1 MHQNADDLRRHSV
14 HQQEPSLNDGQKSAK
29 LKQTIII
36 LALISLLSRI
46 VYTTYATWLTVNQF
60 NCIPCVNSS
69 SNSSSHPS
77 SSLFISQHASFKL
90 ISKGFNGLND
100 QNEDVKLRNKREAH
114 IRIKRMAEAKMDKRK
129 AHIRIKRITEVK
141 MDDLSKGELNVPE
154 NFQDSKGGQ
163 IKGKRYLCKRFILL
177 SFFRNTKWNS

>member
-29 LKQTIII
+29 LKQTLII

-100 QNEDVKLRNKREAH
+100 QNEDVKLRDKREAH
-114 IRIKRMAEAKMDKRK
+114 IRIKRMAEAKIYKRTAKVKMDKRMAEAK
-129 AHIRIKRITEVK
+129 MDKREAHIRIKRITEVK
-141 MDDLSKGELNVPE
+141 MDDLLKGELNVPE
-154 NFQDSKGGQ
+154 NFQDSKGG
-163 IKGKRYLCKRFILL
+163 
-177 SFFRNTKWNS
+177 